1 MAVPV
6 PAADPGV
13 VANER
18 GEVARKS
25 VFRFGL
31 VLHITVLLVSAAI
44 LASTAGYALWLVLG
58 SPQFPKSGTT
68 TVREFYDGVKLALA
82 VVAGFG
88 AVVALSVAY
97 RKQRLQ
103 EEDDRRAELSSRRD
117 DVKLFNER
125 FKAAAEQLGSEK
137 AAVRLSGVYAFQALA
152 DDWTEG
158 RQMCVEVLAAYLR
171 MPFPGPFDKPRS
183 SVAGDGNGRLAI
195 VAPVDSAELHD
206 GYQELQVRLA
216 VQKVFA
222 SRLRREKLVK
232 APGGLIGR
240 IPKMREEQSGEYGDP
255 AWPNISAVL
264 TGATLIDAEFYHCA
278 FADIDCRDAV
288 FYGRSSFSWC
298 QFVGVARFDGAI
310 FVDSV
315 VFSGA
320 TFDAWASFADAS
332 FVGGAYFNSV
342 TRNHDLEFN
351 SSQFYKAAQFERMRV
366 GSKGALY
373 FSSARFNGPTTFSG
387 TDSFHE
393 DAFVDATAGRRATF
407 KDLPSAWENVGGR
420 LAKRALDDE
429 HAGA

>member
-1 MAVPV
+1 MAASV
-6 PAADPGV
+6 ADPGV
-13 VANER
+13 AANER

-25 VFRFGL
+25 VFKFGL
-31 VLHITVLLVSAAI
+31 VLHITMLLGSAAI
-44 LASTAGYALWLVLG
+44 LASAAAYGLWLGLG
-58 SPQFPKSGTT
+58 SPKFPNSGTA
-68 TVREFYDGVKLALA
+68 TVKEFYDGVKLALA
-82 VVAGFG
+82 VVAGVG

-103 EEDDRRAELSSRRD
+103 EEDDRRAELNSRRD

-152 DDWTEG
+152 DDWAEG

-171 MPFPGPFDKPRS
+171 MPFLGPYDKPRS
-183 SVAGDGNGRLAI
+183 EVAGDEKGRLSI
-195 VAPVDSAELHD
+195 VTPPGFAELHD
-206 GYQELQVRLA
+206 GYEELQVRLA

-222 SRLRREKLVK
+222 SRLRREKLVRV
-232 APGGLIGR
+232 PEGLLKR
-240 IPKMREEQSGEYGDP
+240 IPNMREAQSPEYGDP
-255 AWPNISAVL
+255 AWPNISAML
-264 TGATLIDAEFYHCA
+264 SGATLIDAEFHNCA
-278 FADIDCRDAV
+278 FADLDCRDAV
-288 FYGRSSFSWC
+288 FYGRSSFSRC
-298 QFVGVARFDGAI
+298 QFVGAARFDGAI

-332 FVGGAYFNSV
+332 FVGGVYFNSV

-351 SSQFYKAAQFERMRV
+351 SSRFFNAAQFERMKV
-366 GSKGALY
+366 GFKGALY

-393 DAFVDATAGRRATF
+393 DAFVDATAGRKATF

-420 LAKRALDDE
+420 LVKRALDDE
-429 HAGA
+429 HSGA